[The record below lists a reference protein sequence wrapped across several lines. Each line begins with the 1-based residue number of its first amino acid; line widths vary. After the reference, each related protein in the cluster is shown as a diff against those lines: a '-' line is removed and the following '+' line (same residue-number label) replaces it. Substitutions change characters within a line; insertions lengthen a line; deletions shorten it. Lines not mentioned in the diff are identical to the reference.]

1 MKNTGCCKLCDQ
13 ESILQKSHIIPRS
26 IIKDLKA
33 GDSQLYTYS
42 QSHPHVYSNADPKEL
57 LLCRKCEQLLSSR
70 YEKYGTELLKKHK
83 EVIRHSTHIEFTKFK
98 YQKWY
103 LYYLSIIWRA
113 SVSTLPEFEHIELGG
128 FNDVLKN
135 CIRKNRLAVSDGID
149 IDEFITITMFRVID
163 KSQKIED
170 QALKNLMLGLTSPP
184 EKDNDDHLFFFMYG
198 GFLVQY
204 RFTSLY
210 LHVKKKTKL
219 TKSDMSR
226 RQHKFV
232 RLLDI
237 TESRFLCE
245 ELNWLVENV

>member
-33 GDSQLYTYS
+33 GDSQLYTFS
-42 QSHPHVYSNADPKEL
+42 QSHPLVYSNADPKEL

-113 SVSTLPEFEHIELGG
+113 SISTLPEFEHIELGG

-135 CIRKNRLAVSDGID
+135 CIRKNRLAVSDFID

-163 KSQKIED
+163 KSKKIED
-170 QALKNLMLGLTSPP
+170 QVIKNLMLGLTSPP
-184 EKDNDDHLFFFMYG
+184 EKDNDDHLFFFMSG

-226 RQHKFV
+226 QQHKFV